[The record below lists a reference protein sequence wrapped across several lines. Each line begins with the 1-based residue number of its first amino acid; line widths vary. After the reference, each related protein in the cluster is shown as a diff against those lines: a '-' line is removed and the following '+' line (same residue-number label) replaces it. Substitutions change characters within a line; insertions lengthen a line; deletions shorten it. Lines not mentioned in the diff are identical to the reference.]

1 MHAVDW
7 RVGPSNQYY
16 NGIANQSVFIQGFKI
31 AVRSSILGTKW
42 VKVKAQPP
50 VVRPQQGV
58 SYYGFSRSNIG
69 ARLSSSWF
77 GTSVANTSRETDA
90 DSEISIAEDSFDG
103 DGTCDN
109 DGNDITIQHIPEVQK
124 VYPCYR
130 PLVKSLRADQHFQ
143 PFHPSDI
150 INQYLLQTVG
160 IAYLEHWVA
169 LSLVNFCS
177 ILLLQSPLPTIVNG
191 LDYFKRCDTQF
202 QSFFGT
208 D

>member
-1 MHAVDW
+1 MVDW

-31 AVRSSILGTKW
+31 AVWSSILGTKW

-50 VVRPQQGV
+50 VVRPQQGA
-58 SYYGFSRSNIG
+58 SYYGFSRLNIG

-109 DGNDITIQHIPEVQK
+109 DGNDITMHIPEVISKFQILCTLMYNVVRMSQCYGK
-124 VYPCYR
+124 VPPCAGH
-130 PLVKSLRADQHFQ
+130 VTAATGCTAD
-143 PFHPSDI
+143 
-150 INQYLLQTVG
+150 
-160 IAYLEHWVA
+160 
-169 LSLVNFCS
+169 
-177 ILLLQSPLPTIVNG
+177 
-191 LDYFKRCDTQF
+191 
-202 QSFFGT
+202 
-208 D
+208 